1 MYTGKLADYYDIIH
15 QELTDDIPY
24 MLSHAN
30 GRVLELG
37 CGSGRLLAPLIDAG
51 FETTGLDNSE
61 TMLARAK
68 AKLPQSTRLVCED
81 MTQFRLE
88 DKFDTIIVS
97 HNTPNHLDHAG
108 LLAMIKSSKA
118 HLVPDGILILDC
130 ANPFWFQQFES
141 ADDYEF
147 EREFIYDGVSI
158 RQSSKETIDH
168 EANWIQVDWL
178 FENSETEEKIESET
192 LYHLH
197 FPHII
202 QLLTEENGFQWQAL
216 HGDYDKSDFTEESPR
231 MIITART
238 NA

>member
-15 QELTDDIPY
+15 QELTEDIPY
-24 MLSHAN
+24 MIRHAK

-37 CGSGRLLAPLIDAG
+37 CGSGRLLIPLITAG
-51 FETTGLDNSE
+51 FETIGLDNSA

-68 AKLPQSTRLVCED
+68 AKLPQSTRLVCDD

-97 HNTPNHLDHAG
+97 HNTPNHLDHAS

-118 HLVPDGILILDC
+118 HIALGGILILDC

-141 ADDYEF
+141 SDEFEF
-147 EREFIYDGVSI
+147 EREFTCDGEQI

-168 EANWIQVDWL
+168 EAGWIRVDWL
-178 FENSETEEKIESET
+178 FEGKEKIESET

-197 FPHII
+197 YPHII

-216 HGDYDKSDFTEESPR
+216 HGDYDGSEFAEESPR
-231 MIITART
+231 MIIVACFV
-238 NA
+238 